1 MRTGRRTGAGED
13 AESAAAW
20 GTPSASARPPGARA
34 SARALSAA
42 HGSDRR
48 SAGGISCERAADDR
62 ADGDCEQDDEWEEH
76 VATTVA
82 AHRPPA
88 RVFAALCRTFGPG
101 SKSADCRSA

>member
-1 MRTGRRTGAGED
+1 
-13 AESAAAW
+13 
-20 GTPSASARPPGARA
+20 
-34 SARALSAA
+34 ALSAA

-62 ADGDCEQDDEWEEH
+62 ADGDGEQDDEWEEH

-88 RVFAALCRTFGPG
+88 SVFAAFCRTFGSG
-101 SKSADCRSA
+101 SKSADCRRALTTSASARNVSMFSAHFSRTFALASFARAR